1 MADWTHRYARVNGI
15 RMHYVEQGSGVPVIL
30 CHGFPHLW
38 FSWRHQIPA
47 IARAGFRAVAPDM
60 RGMGQTDAPA
70 EVAAY
75 DVPQVTGDLLGLL
88 DVLGAERA
96 VFVGLDFGAF
106 AVYDL
111 AFRAPERVLAVIG
124 LENPAAP
131 HNPAMPPLAEYA
143 EMAKQHFVHIH
154 YFAPVGPADAA
165 LDAAPREFLSKVFYA
180 LSGDYHYL
188 DVWKQPP
195 GTAYLDA
202 LPQPP
207 PLPWHWLSDLEL
219 EFYVSEYARSGFTG
233 GLNYYRSM
241 DLKWAS
247 RKPFEGRSS
256 PVPAFFIGS
265 ERDCDLEGFHGED
278 PISLFRAQFSDVRG
292 VAMIAGAGHLM
303 QMEKPREVN
312 SLLLEYL
319 GVIRE
324 DRGRA
329 R

>member
-1 MADWTHRYARVNGI
+1 
-15 RMHYVEQGSGVPVIL
+15 MHYVEQGSGVPVIL

-38 FSWRHQIPA
+38 FSWRHQLPA
-47 IARAGFRAVAPDM
+47 IAQAGFCAVAPDM

-70 EVAAY
+70 DISAY
-75 DVPQVTGDLLGLL
+75 DVPQITGDLLGLL

-131 HNPAMPPLAEYA
+131 HNPAMPPLSEYA
-143 EMAKQHFVHIH
+143 EMAKKHFVHIH

-188 DVWKQPP
+188 DVWKHPP
-195 GTAYLDA
+195 GTTYLDA
-202 LPQPP
+202 LPEPP

-247 RKPFEGRSS
+247 RKPFEGRTS

-278 PISLFRAQFSDVRG
+278 PISLFRAQFSDVRR

-312 SLLLEYL
+312 ALLLEFL
-319 GVIRE
+319 GVIRAQ
-324 DRGRA
+324 RA
-329 R
+329 AR

>member
-1 MADWTHRYARVNGI
+1 
-15 RMHYVEQGSGVPVIL
+15 MHYVEQGMGVPVIL

-38 FSWRHQIPA
+38 FSWRHQLPVVA
-47 IARAGFRAVAPDM
+47 QAGFRAVAPDM
-60 RGMGQTDAPA
+60 RGMGQTDAPTDI
-70 EVAAY
+70 AAY
-75 DVPQVTGDLLGLL
+75 DVPQITGDLLGLL
-88 DVLGAERA
+88 DALDAERA

-131 HNPAMPPLAEYA
+131 HNPAVPPLTEYA
-143 EMAKQHFVHIH
+143 EMAKTHFVHIH

-188 DVWKQPP
+188 DVWKHPP

-202 LPQPP
+202 LPEPP

-247 RKPFEGRSS
+247 RKPFEGRTSS
-256 PVPAFFIGS
+256 VPAFFIGS

-278 PISLFRAQFSDVRG
+278 PVSLFRAQFSDVRR

-312 SLLLEYL
+312 TLLLECL
-319 GVIRE
+319 GEISE
-324 DRGRA
+324 DRDRA

>member
-1 MADWTHRYARVNGI
+1 MADWTHRHARVNGI
-15 RMHYVEQGSGVPVIL
+15 RMHYVEQGAGVPVIL

-38 FSWRHQIPA
+38 FSWRHQVPV
-47 IARAGFRAVAPDM
+47 IAQAGFRAVAPDM
-60 RGMGQTDAPA
+60 RGMGQTEAPA
-70 EVAAY
+70 DIAAY
-75 DVPQVTGDLLGLL
+75 DVPQITGDLLGLL
-88 DVLGAERA
+88 DEIGAERA

-131 HNPAMPPLAEYA
+131 HNPAIPPLAEYA
-143 EMAKQHFVHIH
+143 EMAKKHFVHIH
-154 YFAPVGPADAA
+154 YFALLGPADAA
-165 LDAAPREFLSKVFYA
+165 LDAAPREFLSKVFFA

-188 DVWKQPP
+188 DVWKHPP

-202 LPQPP
+202 LPEPP
-207 PLPWHWLSDLEL
+207 PLPWHWLTDLEL
-219 EFYVSEYARSGFTG
+219 EFYVSEYARTGFTG

-241 DLKWAS
+241 DLKWVS
-247 RKPFEGRSS
+247 RKPFEGKSS
-256 PVPAFFIGS
+256 PVPAYFIGS

-278 PISLFRAQFSDVRG
+278 PISLFRAQFSDVRR

-312 SLLLEYL
+312 ALLLQYL
-319 GVIRE
+319 EMISADL
-324 DRGRA
+324 DRR
-329 R
+329 